1 MLTFRNSYFILTVML
16 FAVEVLI
23 ALFLHDGFIRPYV
36 GDFLVVILLYC
47 FFRTFLKA
55 SVFNLGL
62 VVLVISYAVETLQ
75 YFKIVKLLGL
85 QKSKLANIVIGNS
98 FEWFDLVAYTLGI
111 AVVLVIENLIDN
123 SKYSLNRILTRNK

>member
-1 MLTFRNSYFILTVML
+1 MMFTFKFPYFFLTVVL
-16 FAVEVLI
+16 FVVEVLI
-23 ALFLHDGFIRPYV
+23 ALFLHDNFVRPYV

-55 SVFNLGL
+55 SVFK
-62 VVLVISYAVETLQ
+62 VAVLVLLISYVVEVLQ

-98 FEWFDLVAYTLGI
+98 FEWFDMVAYTLGI
-111 AVVLVIENLIDN
+111 LAVLLIEKLI
-123 SKYSLNRILTRNK
+123 SKQKYNFKQHL